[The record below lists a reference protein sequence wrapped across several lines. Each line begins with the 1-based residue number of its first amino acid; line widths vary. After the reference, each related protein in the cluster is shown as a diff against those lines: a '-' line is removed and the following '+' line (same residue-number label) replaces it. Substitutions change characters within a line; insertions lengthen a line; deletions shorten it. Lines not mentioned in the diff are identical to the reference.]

1 MTTVAGLL
9 GATLFL
15 GKRPTGK
22 VTGVLVD
29 GGRTPVLLRVL
40 MSPTGEIAYAPPA
53 ALTQS
58 PGGVQARGAHV
69 LLHQGEASFY
79 DQPGLEWVSC
89 DDV

>member
-22 VTGVLVD
+22 VTGVLID

-53 ALTQS
+53 ALIQS
-58 PGGVQARGAHV
+58 PAGVQARGAHV
-69 LLHQGEASFY
+69 LLHQGEATFY

-89 DDV
+89 DGV